1 MGERGNIVFIFAP
14 EAGYGAGDA
23 ADARRRQGTDETTS
37 SSSAKPRR
45 VYFYTHWRGHLLAE
59 ILREAMNLKEFWPE
73 GFGNLTGTVRES
85 CRWSD
90 ASYFAR
96 VVFNRLT
103 RGDEDGVLSF
113 GIDVDRTLPDYDELH
128 VDVEKR
134 EIRQVHLDSI
144 EGKEGRWEGVAD
156 VTVASWT
163 YDEFA
168 AGAVKVALDEGADLG
183 VSL

>member
-1 MGERGNIVFIFAP
+1 MGERGNIVFLFSP
-14 EAGYGAGDA
+14 EKEGGA
-23 ADARRRQGTDETTS
+23 
-37 SSSAKPRR
+37 PRR
-45 VYFYTHWRGHLLAE
+45 VYFYTHWRGHLLHE
-59 ILREAMNLKEFWPE
+59 ILREAMNLKEMWPE
-73 GFGNLTGTVRES
+73 GFGKLTGTVRES
-85 CRWSD
+85 CRWYD

-128 VDVEKR
+128 VDVEKK
-134 EIRQVHLDSI
+134 EVRQVRLDMI
-144 EGKEGRWEGVAD
+144 EGPSGRWKGVAE
-156 VTVASWT
+156 VTVATWT

-168 AGAVKVALDEGADLG
+168 SGAVKVALDDGADLG

>member
-14 EAGYGAGDA
+14 EVGYASGD
-23 ADARRRQGTDETTS
+23 
-37 SSSAKPRR
+37 AKPRR
-45 VYFYTHWRGHLLAE
+45 VYFYTHWRGHLVAE

-73 GFGNLTGTVRES
+73 GWGNLTGTVRES
-85 CRWSD
+85 CRRGD

-128 VDVEKR
+128 VDVEKK
-134 EIRQVHLDSI
+134 EIRQVRLDPI
-144 EGKEGRWEGVAD
+144 EGKEGRFEGVAE
-156 VTVASWT
+156 VAVGTWS

-168 AGAVKVALDEGADLG
+168 AGVAKVALDDGADLG

>member
-1 MGERGNIVFIFAP
+1 VGERGNIVFIFAP

-23 ADARRRQGTDETTS
+23 
-37 SSSAKPRR
+37 KPRR
-45 VYFYTHWRGHLLAE
+45 VYLYTHWRGHLVAE
-59 ILREAMNLKEFWPE
+59 ILRDAMNHKEFWPE

-85 CRWSD
+85 CRWTD

-96 VVFNRLT
+96 VVFHKLT

-128 VDVEKR
+128 VDVEKKQ
-134 EIRQVHLDSI
+134 ILQVRLDPI
-144 EGKEGRWEGVAD
+144 EGREGHWEGVAE
-156 VTVASWT
+156 VTVESWT

-168 AGAVKVALDEGADLG
+168 AGAVKVSLDAGADLG